1 MHMAHYLTTADCFQH
16 AFSLMKAL
24 AAGII
29 GMSNSGVKAKQQVR
43 LSIESNTFDILFVIA
58 CHIM

>member
-1 MHMAHYLTTADCFQH
+1 MHMAHYLTTIDYFQH

-24 AAGII
+24 AAGIT
-29 GMSNSGVKAKQQVR
+29 GLSNSEVKARQQIR
-43 LSIESNTFDILFVIA
+43 LSIESNMFDILFVIA